1 MPRIDPPET
10 FDDEQ
15 WEILSK
21 TLLDEHGRPL
31 NVFGTLA
38 HHPRLLKRF
47 NALGGLFLAK
57 GELPARERELV
68 ILRVAARTRSEYEF
82 GQHTVIG
89 ARTGLSEEDIAAV
102 AWDTDSLGEGD
113 RLLMRFT
120 DELFDDDVVSD
131 TTWSA
136 VQHHHGFDTKQ
147 MIELTLVTGFYRMLA
162 GFLNSAGVQREPGVP
177 GLPDRAPAQ
186 P

>member
-1 MPRIDPPET
+1 MPRIDPPAS
-10 FDDEQ
+10 FDEEQ

-21 TLLDEHGRPL
+21 TLLDDNGRPL

-89 ARTGLSEEDIAAV
+89 ARTGLSEQDIANV
-102 AWDTDSLGEGD
+102 AADPDSLGEAD
-113 RLLMRFT
+113 RLLVRFV
-120 DELFDDDVVSD
+120 DELFDGDVVSEPS
-131 TTWSA
+131 WNA
-136 VQHHHGFDTKQ
+136 VQGHYGFDVKQ
-147 MIELTLVTGFYRMLA
+147 MIELTLVAGFYRMLA
-162 GFLNSAGVQREPGVP
+162 GFLNSAGVEREPGVP
-177 GLPDRAPAQ
+177 GLPEQALAQ